1 MRTTRLL
8 GCAVAVLA
16 VAGCG
21 KATQNAGDAQNTP
34 SSSAASTTASSSA
47 PASTTPTT
55 SAGPTTSP
63 SSTTPTPSTV
73 PTKTPAATTS
83 DKPSAQPA
91 GSRCTTS
98 DLWAVFTP
106 MGAAAGNLYGKIV
119 LTNHS
124 GASCTVYGYG
134 GIALFASSGKTVPT
148 HQVRNPS
155 VAPVTITL
163 RPGDHAYSRLH
174 WSDVPGQGEDSTSSA
189 CEPTAS
195 KLQVIPPDETRPL
208 DAHWPGSPAC
218 EHGRIEQDAYRA
230 GAGPSSGG

>member
-1 MRTTRLL
+1 
-8 GCAVAVLA
+8 
-16 VAGCG
+16 
-21 KATQNAGDAQNTP
+21 
-34 SSSAASTTASSSA
+34 
-47 PASTTPTT
+47 
-55 SAGPTTSP
+55 
-63 SSTTPTPSTV
+63 
-73 PTKTPAATTS
+73 
-83 DKPSAQPA
+83 
-91 GSRCTTS
+91 
-98 DLWAVFTP
+98 

-124 GASCTVYGYG
+124 GAPCTVYGYG
-134 GIALFASSGKTVPT
+134 GIALFASSGKAVPS

-155 VAPVTITL
+155 VTPVTVTL

-174 WSDVPGQGEDSTSSA
+174 WSDVPGPGEDSTSSA

-230 GAGPSSGG
+230 GIGPSSGG